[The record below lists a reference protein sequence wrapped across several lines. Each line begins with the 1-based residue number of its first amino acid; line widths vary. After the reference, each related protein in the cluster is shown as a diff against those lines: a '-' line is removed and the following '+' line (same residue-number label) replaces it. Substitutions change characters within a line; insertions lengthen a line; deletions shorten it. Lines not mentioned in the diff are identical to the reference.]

1 MVFWIL
7 AFLVLLLLIGLAIAA
22 VIVLA
27 MLPGKIA
34 RRRNHPQVD
43 AINVLSWLGIL
54 SFGVLWVVAM
64 AWAYTRALHRPGFEL
79 ESTTKPMSP
88 MA

>member
-1 MVFWIL
+1 MALWIL
-7 AFLVLLLLIGLAIAA
+7 AFLVLLLVIGLAIAA

-27 MLPGKIA
+27 MLPGRIA
-34 RRRNHPQVD
+34 RRRSHPQAE

-64 AWAYTRALHRPGFEL
+64 AWAYMRPLRRSGLEL
-79 ESTTKPMSP
+79 ESTTKPISP
-88 MA
+88 TA